1 MESWIPHGVG
11 QNHLGF
17 RAAVS
22 FRFITFLACK
32 DILGAHIKDRDW
44 IGRTF
49 HIFTCHFGW
58 TGGGG

>member
-1 MESWIPHGVG
+1 MA
-11 QNHLGF
+11 LGKIILGLEWSF
-17 RAAVS
+17 RFVS
-22 FRFITFLACK
+22 FRFITFIACK
-32 DILGAHIKDRDW
+32 DILGAHIKDWDW